1 MGVGKWSNDGVM
13 DAALSYVKTNGK
25 KMYVCTTA
33 ISSASVPN
41 YTKITVS
48 AALTGA
54 ISMASL
60 ASVSLAAGDTS
71 GRKLTVPQKASVAVT
86 ASGTAARICLV
97 NSSGSG
103 TVTYITTCT
112 SQSLTSGNTVTV
124 PPWDL
129 EVRDPS

>member
-1 MGVGKWSNDGVM
+1 MPVTKWANDLIM
-13 DAALSYVKTNGK
+13 DAALSYIKTNGV

-33 ISSASVPN
+33 ISSASVPT
-41 YTKITVS
+41 YAKISST

-60 ASVSLAAGDTS
+60 ASVALANGDTS

-97 NSSGSG
+97 NSAGSGS
-103 TVTYITTCT
+103 VVYVTTCT

-124 PPWDL
+124 PSWDI